1 MFSTANLGED
11 DHNLSVRSGGTEY
24 GKVDVAPGD
33 TGSLVLQLTPGTY
46 TLYCSLV
53 GHEEQG
59 MRADI
64 TVR

>member
-1 MFSTANLGED
+1 
-11 DHNLSVRSGGTEY
+11 VRPGATEY

-33 TGSLVLQLTPGTY
+33 TASLVLQLAPGTY
-46 TLYCSLV
+46 TLYCSLQ

-64 TVR
+64 SVR